1 MGFRSDDSGPAFE
14 VSLFEEVLG
23 VLAGVFDLVEIG
35 LSDGEWTVRGITVC
49 ESWMSFSNFINDMGK
64 CPPGM
69 SIDRIDN
76 NGNYCPENCRWADRK
91 TQNRNTRRNVFIE
104 INGEALCMLDAAKA
118 AGLKMH
124 VVRSR
129 LRLGWSK
136 RQAIGLDP
144 PPLRGTE
151 RWVTVQGET
160 MRLNQACRKFGIS
173 HQSFKA
179 GIGRGWSI
187 VAAIVTGK
195 QIGRAHV

>member
-1 MGFRSDDSGPAFE
+1 MRG
-14 VSLFEEVLG
+14 VSACKTREYRTWNGMKARCLNKNNPNYHRYG
-23 VLAGVFDLVEIG
+23 G
-35 LSDGEWTVRGITVC
+35 RGITVC

-118 AGLKMH
+118 AGLKMP

-129 LRLGWSK
+129 LRLG
-136 RQAIGLDP
+136 
-144 PPLRGTE
+144 
-151 RWVTVQGET
+151 
-160 MRLNQACRKFGIS
+160 
-173 HQSFKA
+173 
-179 GIGRGWSI
+179 
-187 VAAIVTGK
+187 
-195 QIGRAHV
+195 